1 MNLAEAIDETSPENS
16 MNQKPESSGLPWV
29 KILVGLV
36 LAAVFFYVARTAGG
50 KLPQFAEWV
59 DGLGFWG
66 PVAYVAGYALLTV
79 SFVPGSLLT
88 LAAGAVFGLGKG
100 TALAWT
106 GATLGATGSFLIAHY
121 LARRAIEKKVAA
133 NPKFAAIDN
142 AVEGE
147 GRKIV
152 FLLRLSPLFP
162 FSLLNY
168 ALGLTKVKLMDYVI
182 ASLGMIPGTLLY
194 VYSGKIAGDVV
205 NLASESG
212 PERGVGYYAVL
223 GVGLLATLVVTTL
236 VTRTARRALKSV
248 EETTAAPAAEA

>member
-1 MNLAEAIDETSPENS
+1 MTLSSPLEPSTPMNDTISPPERGAPWARIVLGLA
-16 MNQKPESSGLPWV
+16 
-29 KILVGLV
+29 
-36 LAAVFFYVARTAGG
+36 LAAVFFFVARSAGDR
-50 KLPQFAEWV
+50 LPQFAEWV
-59 DGLGFWG
+59 DSLGFWG
-66 PVAYVAGYALLTV
+66 PMVYVFGYALLTV

-100 TALAWT
+100 TVLAWT
-106 GATLGATGSFLIAHY
+106 GATIGATAAFIIARY
-121 LARRAIEKKVAA
+121 LARRAIEAKVAQ

-142 AVEGE
+142 AVENE

-168 ALGLTKVKLMDYVI
+168 GLGLTKVKLLDFVV

-205 NLASESG
+205 TLASDSG
-212 PERGVGYYAVL
+212 PERGPGYYTVLVL
-223 GVGLLATLVVTTL
+223 GLVATLVVTTL
-236 VTRTARRALKSV
+236 VTRMARRALASV
-248 EETTAAPAAEA
+248 EDPNPAS

>member
-1 MNLAEAIDETSPENS
+1 MTLANPLDNAEGDDRMTENETPANGF
-16 MNQKPESSGLPWV
+16 PVV
-29 KILVGLV
+29 KILVGLT
-36 LAAVFFYVARTAGG
+36 LAAVFFFVARNAGD

-59 DGLGFWG
+59 DGLGVWG
-66 PVAYVAGYALLTV
+66 PIVYILGYAALTV

-100 TALAWT
+100 TVFAWT
-106 GATLGATGSFLIAHY
+106 GATLGATLAFLIARY
-121 LARRAIEKKVAA
+121 LARSAIERKVAA

-142 AVEGE
+142 AVAGE

-152 FLLRLSPLFP
+152 FLLRLSPIFP

-168 ALGLTKVKLMDYVI
+168 GLGLTKVRLVDYVI

-212 PERGVGYYAVL
+212 PDRGAGYYSVL
-223 GVGLLATLVVTTL
+223 GLGLLATLIVTTL
-236 VTRTARRALKSV
+236 VTRTARKALASV
-248 EETTAAPAAEA
+248 EQEAPADAA

>member
-1 MNLAEAIDETSPENS
+1 M
-16 MNQKPESSGLPWV
+16 
-29 KILVGLV
+29 
-36 LAAVFFYVARTAGG
+36 ARTAGD

-66 PVAYVAGYALLTV
+66 PVVYVLGYAILTV

-88 LAAGAVFGLGKG
+88 LAAGAVFGLTKG

-106 GATLGATGSFLIAHY
+106 GATLGATLSFLIARY
-121 LARRAIEKKVAA
+121 LARRAIESKVAA

-142 AVEGE
+142 AVEDE

-168 ALGLTKVKLMDYVI
+168 GLGLTKVKLVDYII

-205 NLASESG
+205 SLASESG
-212 PERGVGYYAVL
+212 PERGPGYYAVL
-223 GVGLLATLVVTTL
+223 GLGLVATLVVTTL

-248 EETTAAPAAEA
+248 EQNTEAQAS